1 MAERTLP
8 TKDEVDSYLRD
19 RRNWGRWG
27 KDDDKGAINLITPEK
42 RVAVARLVRSG
53 RAVSLSRFLPKDPAP
68 NNPTPAQHWMRVN
81 DRGSGAG
88 SAVDFYGV
96 AYHGT
101 STTHLDALCHV
112 WNSDGMYNGRNP
124 AEEIG
129 FSGAKFGSVERW
141 SDGIITRGVLM
152 DVPKYRGEPYVTQDK
167 PVHGWELEEVAK
179 AEGVVL
185 EPGDALVVYS
195 GREAFNLDHADV
207 PWGSN
212 AAERPGLHASCLPFI
227 RDNDVALISWD
238 MMDYS
243 PNGYGLPWSVHGV
256 IFAYGVALQDNALL
270 EPLAQACAEEGRYEF
285 MLSILPLRVAGGT
298 GSPVNPV
305 ALF

>member
-1 MAERTLP
+1 MADRALP
-8 TKDEVDSYLRD
+8 TKEEVDSYLRD

-42 RVAVARLVRSG
+42 RVAAARLVRSG
-53 RAVSLSRFLPKDPAP
+53 RAVSLSRFLPTDPAP
-68 NNPTPAQHWMRVN
+68 NNPTPAKHWMRVN
-81 DRGSGAG
+81 DRSPGYG

-112 WNSDGMYNGRNP
+112 WDSDGMYNGRDP
-124 AEEIG
+124 AEVIG
-129 FSGAKFGSVERW
+129 FAGAKFGSVEKW
-141 SDGIITRGVLM
+141 SEGIITRGVFM
-152 DVPKYRGEPYVTQDK
+152 DIPKYRGQPYVTQDK

-179 AEGVVL
+179 AEGVAI
-185 EPGDALVVYS
+185 ESGDAWWSTAGVKPTTWTTPTFPGAPSTS
-195 GREAFNLDHADV
+195 G
-207 PWGSN
+207 PGST
-212 AAERPGLHASCLPFI
+212 RPASPSFTTTTWP
-227 RDNDVALISWD
+227 SYHGD
-238 MMDYS
+238 MMDHS
-243 PNGYGLPWSVHGV
+243 PNDYGIPWSVHPV